1 MLLVLA
7 AAALHATWNALIK
20 SGQNKFI
27 ETVLLVIGAGV
38 VSGIALLF
46 VPRPATASWPFLLA
60 SVAIHCVYFS
70 LVAGAYRLGDLSVI
84 YPIMRGTAPALTAVF
99 TGLVLGEAIG
109 RGGWLGIALLCA
121 GILWLARD
129 GLRAAARTAVRAA
142 ARDQRQ
148 GLIFGLLN
156 ALVIVAYTVV
166 DGLGA
171 RAAESALS
179 YVLWMFFLNMLA
191 FGTLAFLR
199 RHRAIWAVPVR
210 GWLKGVIA
218 GACSIGSYGIA
229 LWAMTQAPIALVAA
243 LRETSA
249 LFGTLLAAL
258 VLHERFGRARWVA
271 AALITSGAVVM
282 KILGN

>member
-1 MLLVLA
+1 MLIVLA

-20 SGQNKFI
+20 SGQDKFI

-38 VSGIALLF
+38 VAGIALLF
-46 VPRPATASWPFLLA
+46 APRPAAASWPFLLA
-60 SVAIHCVYFS
+60 SAVIHCLYFS

-84 YPIMRGTAPALTAVF
+84 YPIMRGTAPAITAIF
-99 TGLVLGEAIG
+99 TAWVLREEIG
-109 RGGWLGIALLCA
+109 QGGWLGIALLCA

-129 GLRAAARTAVRAA
+129 GLRVAH
-142 ARDQRQ
+142 DQRK
-148 GLIFGLLN
+148 GLIVGLLN
-156 ALVIVAYTVV
+156 ALVIVTYTVV

-191 FGTLAFLR
+191 FAVLAFAR
-199 RHRAIWAVPVR
+199 QANAILAVPAR
-210 GWLKGVIA
+210 HWLKGIFA
-218 GACSIGSYGIA
+218 GVCSIGSYGIA

-271 AALITSGAVVM
+271 AALITGGAVVM
-282 KILGN
+282 KVLGS

>member
-20 SGQNKFI
+20 SGQDKFI
-27 ETVLLVIGAGV
+27 ETVLLVMGAGV

-60 SVAIHCVYFS
+60 SAAIHCVYFS

-84 YPIMRGTAPALTAVF
+84 YPIMRGTAPALTAIF
-99 TGLVLGEAIG
+99 TAIVLREEIG

-129 GLRAAARTAVRAA
+129 GLRAA
-142 ARDQRQ
+142 RDQRQ
-148 GLIFGLLN
+148 GLIIGLLN

-191 FGTLAFLR
+191 FGVLALLR
-199 RHRAIWAVPVR
+199 RSKAILAVPMR
-210 GWLKGVIA
+210 GWLKGIIA
-218 GACSIGSYGIA
+218 GICSIGSYGIA

-282 KILGN
+282 KILEN

>member
-20 SGQNKFI
+20 SGQDKFI

-46 VPRPATASWPFLLA
+46 VPRPAAASWPFLLA
-60 SVAIHCVYFS
+60 SAAIHCVYFS

-84 YPIMRGTAPALTAVF
+84 YPIMRGTAPALTAIF
-99 TGLVLGEAIG
+99 TALVLGEAIG
-109 RGGWLGIALLCA
+109 RGGWLGIGLLCA

-129 GLRAAARTAVRAA
+129 GLRAA
-142 ARDQRQ
+142 RDQRQ
-148 GLIFGLLN
+148 GLMIGLLN

-171 RAAESALS
+171 RAAGSALS

-191 FGTLAFLR
+191 FAILALLLR
-199 RHRAIWAVPVR
+199 RGHAIFAAPAR
-210 GWLKGVIA
+210 GWLKGIIA

-249 LFGTLLAAL
+249 LFGTLLATL
-258 VLHERFGRARWVA
+258 VLHERFGRTRWVA
-271 AALITSGAVVM
+271 AALITGGAVVM
-282 KILGN
+282 KALGN